1 MTNYG
6 MFTEEGNKI
15 IDTLVS
21 LAKDANFS
29 WQDTLVSLLCIAHNK
44 KYEEA
49 MDTAVRE
56 AVFCTLDFDK

>member
-15 IDTLVS
+15 IDALVS
-21 LAKDANFS
+21 LAKVANFS
-29 WQDTLVSLLCIAHNK
+29 WQNTLSSLRCIAYNK
-44 KYEEA
+44 EYEEA

-56 AVFCTLDFDK
+56 AVFCALDFDK

>member
-1 MTNYG
+1 

-21 LAKDANFS
+21 LAKGANFS
-29 WQDTLVSLLCIAHNK
+29 WQDTLASLLCIARNK